1 MTKYSFEEFR
11 EFLREVPKGQV
22 LDSLFAVELGL
33 DEYSTAWLAHQD
45 MMEDEPELKKMD
57 ELPIDLVALPF
68 LIDLGMFVNLDQ
80 INIEKLVSNAES

>member
-1 MTKYSFEEFR
+1 MTKYSFDEFR
-11 EFLREVPKGQV
+11 EFLREAPKGQI

-45 MMEDEPELKKMD
+45 MMEDEPELSKED
-57 ELPIDLVALPF
+57 LPIDLVALPF

-80 INIEKLVSNAES
+80 INIEKIVSNAES